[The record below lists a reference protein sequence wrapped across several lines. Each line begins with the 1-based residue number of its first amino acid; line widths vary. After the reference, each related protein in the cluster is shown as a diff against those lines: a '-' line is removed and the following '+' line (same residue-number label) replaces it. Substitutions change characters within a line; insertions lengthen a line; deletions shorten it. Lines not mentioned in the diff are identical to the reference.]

1 MYIWATFTGPGRK
14 KKKTKQ
20 QKNTKTKPYAPYA
33 FSETSEDGAT

>member
-14 KKKTKQ
+14 KKNKQ
-20 QKNTKTKPYAPYA
+20 QKTTKTKPYAPYA